1 MNALSTFGSRLAAC
15 TRGLH
20 GDDSGQSTTE
30 YVIILVGISVITIG
44 LCLAFGQD
52 LIRLFTRADTEVDQL
67 DGLAP

>member
-1 MNALSTFGSRLAAC
+1 MTALFTFARCLAARA
-15 TRGLH
+15 RGLNA
-20 GDDSGQSTTE
+20 DESGQSTTE